1 MSPVFLAQGTEI
13 QRKSGM
19 SEKFKNFEIE
29 EIRETKIS
37 IFIIIK
43 NILKEQ
49 KLYENMTL
57 KKDR

>member
-49 KLYENMTL
+49 KQ
-57 KKDR
+57 